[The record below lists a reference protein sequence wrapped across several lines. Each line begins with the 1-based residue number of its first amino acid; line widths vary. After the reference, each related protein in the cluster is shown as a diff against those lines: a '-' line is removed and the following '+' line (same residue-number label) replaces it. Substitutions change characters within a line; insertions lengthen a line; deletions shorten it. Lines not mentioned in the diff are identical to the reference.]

1 MIALGKEEI
10 LDHVLEAMAGVI
22 ITDVEG
28 RILYINDAYTQTLGF
43 RREEVIGRLVTD
55 TIPGT
60 RMHIVAKTGREEI
73 GSIFK
78 MKNGESI
85 IVNRLP
91 IKKDGKIIGAI
102 AFSIINAKDS
112 LSTQNTVTN
121 VRRLTQE
128 LNQYKNELNNLRGAK
143 YSLDMIIGRSPSIN
157 KVKTLIEK
165 VAQTKSTVLIT
176 GETGTGKEFVAHAIH
191 QSSPRSHH
199 SFIRVNC
206 AAIPADL
213 LEAELFGFEEGSF
226 TGAKKGGKLG
236 KFELANKGTL
246 LLDEINSMPLQLQ
259 PKLVRIIQEKE
270 LERIGGT
277 TSIDVDVRLIC
288 TTNQDLFKMVES
300 GDFRSDLF
308 YRINVVTVDTPPLRA
323 RREDIP
329 VLIEHFISKVNKE
342 LGLNITGID
351 EDVIA
356 LFCSYNWPGNIR
368 ELEHSIER
376 AANIVLSGK
385 LSMEHFE
392 NLCLR
397 MESESLKQKESGLA
411 SAREKAEKQAILEAL
426 AQTKNSVTKASAIL
440 NIHRTVLY
448 DKIKKFGIKI

>member
-1 MIALGKEEI
+1 MCAISKEEI
-10 LDHVLEAMAGVI
+10 LERVLEAMAGVL
-22 ITDVEG
+22 ITDEQG
-28 RILYINDAYTQTLGF
+28 RIVYLNDAYTKIIGLS
-43 RREEVIGRLVTD
+43 REEVIGKLATD
-55 TIPGT
+55 IVPGS
-60 RMHIVAKTGREEI
+60 RMHIVAKTGQEEI

-78 MKNGESI
+78 LKNGESI
-85 IVNRLP
+85 LVNRLP

-102 AFSIINAKDS
+102 AFSTINAKDS
-112 LSTQNTVTN
+112 LSTQNTITN

-128 LNQYKNELNNLRGAK
+128 LNQYKNDLNKLRGAK
-143 YSLDMIIGRSPSIN
+143 YSLDMIIGRSPSID

-191 QSSPRSHH
+191 QSSSRSHQP
-199 SFIRVNC
+199 FIRVNC

-236 KFELANKGTL
+236 KFELANNGTL

-277 TSIDVDVRLIC
+277 KSIDVDVRLIC
-288 TTNQDLFKMVES
+288 TTNQDLYQMVEN
-300 GDFRSDLF
+300 GEFRSDLF
-308 YRINVVTVDTPPLRA
+308 YRINVMTIDTPPLRA
-323 RREDIP
+323 RHEDIP
-329 VLIEHFISKVNKE
+329 VLVEHFISKINKE
-342 LGLNITGID
+342 LGLNINGID

-385 LSMEHFE
+385 LSIEHFE

-397 MESESLKQKESGLA
+397 MESENSKQKDAGLA
-411 SAREKAEKQAILEAL
+411 SARAKAEKHAILEAL
-426 AQTKNSVTKASAIL
+426 ALTNNNVTKASAIL

-448 DKIKKFGIKI
+448 DKMKKFGIKI